1 METAPPDT
9 FANLAAAYTAFWLI
23 LAFFVARL
31 HRRQTALRTE
41 LASVRRQLTK
51 AESRRRAALTP
62 PFEPCYISLTPP
74 RQQSLNSLRRAL
86 YGRSRSKPGN

>member
-1 METAPPDT
+1 METAPPAPDT

-41 LASVRRQLTK
+41 LESVRRQLD
-51 AESRRRAALTP
+51 
-62 PFEPCYISLTPP
+62 
-74 RQQSLNSLRRAL
+74 Q
-86 YGRSRSKPGN
+86 G

>member
-41 LASVRRQLTK
+41 LESVRRQLD
-51 AESRRRAALTP
+51 E
-62 PFEPCYISLTPP
+62 
-74 RQQSLNSLRRAL
+74 
-86 YGRSRSKPGN
+86 G